1 MEHSRLLDMKTIL
14 IGLGNPILGDDG
26 VGWRVIE
33 EFSKNEYG
41 EASSIET
48 DCMAVGG
55 LALMERLQGYDQAI
69 LVDAIQTG
77 QHTSGTILI
86 FRLDDFHQQEN
97 GHTSSAHDVN
107 LHTALQLGREMSI
120 KLPEQV
126 FIVGIEAQ
134 RVYDFSEE
142 LSPVMRAAI
151 PQAINRI
158 RDLIHRISE

>member
-1 MEHSRLLDMKTIL
+1 
-14 IGLGNPILGDDG
+14 
-26 VGWRVIE
+26 
-33 EFSKNEYG
+33 
-41 EASSIET
+41 
-48 DCMAVGG
+48 MAVGG
-55 LALMERLQGYDQAI
+55 LALMERLEGYDQAI

-77 QHTSGTILI
+77 QHAPGTIDI
-86 FRLDDFHQQEN
+86 VRLEDFPQQKN

-126 FIVGIEAQ
+126 YIVGIEAQ

-142 LSPVMRAAI
+142 LSPVMRTAI

-158 RDLIHRISE
+158 RDLLHKISK

>member
-1 MEHSRLLDMKTIL
+1 MKTIL

-26 VGWRVIE
+26 VGWRVVE
-33 EFSKNEYG
+33 EFTKQEYD
-41 EASSIET
+41 EANSIEV

-55 LALMERLQGYDQAI
+55 LALMERLEGYDQAI

-77 QHTSGTILI
+77 QHAPGTIDI
-86 FRLDDFHQQEN
+86 VRLEDFPQQKN

-126 FIVGIEAQ
+126 YIVGIEAQ

-142 LSPVMRAAI
+142 LSPVMRTAI

-158 RDLIHRISE
+158 RDLLHKISK